1 MKINFKFLIIFFS
14 LGNFL
19 FAQINDNPA
28 YYNPL
33 KKVFDSRDVNLKY
46 SKIDKDKI
54 QLFENKAII
63 DGIEIEFFEPLSDVF
78 IQILENGLFVPTEI
92 RGNLCCLHELS
103 QINPN
108 PQTKRFSFWTFP
120 KRIENPTDS
129 TSIDYILST
138 RINPDV
144 YYFELENLNADTD
157 MDLIEFI
164 KGAHLTFFKY
174 GGIII

>member
-1 MKINFKFLIIFFS
+1 MKINSKLLIIFFS
-14 LGNFL
+14 LSNLL
-19 FAQINDNPA
+19 FAQVNDNPT

-33 KKVFDSRDVNLKY
+33 KKVFDARDGNLKY
-46 SKIDKDKI
+46 SKITKEKI

-63 DGIEIEFFEPLSDVF
+63 DGIEIEFLEPLSDVF

-92 RGNLCCLHELS
+92 RGNLCCLQELS

-120 KRIENPTDS
+120 KRIENPADS
-129 TSIDYILST
+129 MSVDYILST
-138 RINPDV
+138 RVNPVV
-144 YYFELENLNADTD
+144 YYFELVNSDADAD
-157 MDLIEFI
+157 MDLTEFI
-164 KGAHLTFFKY
+164 KGANLTFFKY